1 MPSQFVLV
9 VKDLRDAA
17 TVTSETEP
25 MGLATELNAAHAM
38 NEGDAWAWCQ
48 KMSKYFGDIAVG
60 AVSANIAVMNAT
72 TSATGTLTATAN
84 VANGDTLVING
95 TTITFVTAAPVG
107 PQVQIGGTIDG
118 TFKNL
123 IRYINS
129 GGSAEAFA
137 GIVIAQRTAPLVV
150 TIVSTLPGTAGN
162 AITTTETSSVLAFQA
177 ATLLGGVAVPTQHVI
192 SAGQ

>member
-1 MPSQFVLV
+1 MASQFVLV
-9 VKDLRDAA
+9 IKDLRDAA

-25 MGLATELNAAHAM
+25 MGLATELNAAHSQ
-38 NEGDAWAWCQ
+38 NEGDAWAYAQ
-48 KMSKYFGDIAVG
+48 KMSKYFGDIAAG

-72 TSATGTLTATAN
+72 TSATGALTATAN
-84 VANGDTLVING
+84 VVNGDTLVING
-95 TTITFVTAAPVG
+95 TTITFVTASPVG
-107 PQVQIGGTIDG
+107 AQVQIGGTIDG

-129 GGSAEAFA
+129 GGNAEAFA

-162 AITTTETSSVLAFQA
+162 SITTVETSATLSFAA
-177 ATLLGGVAVPTQHVI
+177 ATLLGGLAVANQHVI
-192 SAGQ
+192 SAGL